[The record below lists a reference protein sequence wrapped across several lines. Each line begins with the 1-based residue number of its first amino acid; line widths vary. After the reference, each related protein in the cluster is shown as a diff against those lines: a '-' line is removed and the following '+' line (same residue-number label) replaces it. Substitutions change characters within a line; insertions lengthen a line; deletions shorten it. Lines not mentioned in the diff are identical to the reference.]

1 MLQFG
6 TLAVELLAAVLQFGT
21 LAVELVVNGDYDHAG
36 VGVPPTPG
44 SGAAIRHLRCG
55 TPDSGAAIRPTG
67 PPWGPVGPRQPRSL
81 VLLGFGAFWPTG
93 RRQHPGDSGSRYA
106 SGRRQ
111 HPAHHLVVSSSH

>member
-1 MLQFG
+1 MPASVSPPLLAAVLQFG

-55 TPDSGAAIRPTG
+55 TPGSGTAIDIWDSACSAGIVCA
-67 PPWGPVGPRQPRSL
+67 VL
-81 VLLGFGAFWPTG
+81 V
-93 RRQHPGDSGSRYA
+93 
-106 SGRRQ
+106 
-111 HPAHHLVVSSSH
+111 